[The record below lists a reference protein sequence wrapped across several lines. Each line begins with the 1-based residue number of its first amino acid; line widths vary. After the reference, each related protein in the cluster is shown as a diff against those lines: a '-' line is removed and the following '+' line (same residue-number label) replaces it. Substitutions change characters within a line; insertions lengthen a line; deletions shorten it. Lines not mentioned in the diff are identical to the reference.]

1 MTRRDVQFSL
11 NTFGDV
17 TVDAAGDPVHQAQV
31 IRDVVEEGK
40 LADRVGI
47 DYFAVGEHHR
57 EDFAVS
63 APDVVLA
70 GLATVTERIKLGT
83 AVTVLSSDDPIR
95 VFERFSTIDAMS
107 NGRADLILGRGSFIE
122 SFPLFGFDLAQYEEL
137 FSEKLDLFAAL
148 LPEEPVT
155 WSGELRP
162 PLQNQKVYP
171 RTENGLTSWIA
182 VGGSPESVVRAARYK
197 MPLMLAVIGG
207 NARRFKPFADL
218 YRDANE
224 QLVNGDLPIG
234 VHSPGFVADTDEEA
248 RELLMPHWL
257 ENRNAIGKERGWGPA
272 GPDEFISEA
281 RHGALAVGSPDTVAH
296 KIADAIRALGLS
308 RFDLK
313 YSNGP
318 MPHANLM
325 RCIELYGTEVIPR
338 VRRIL
343 ERES

>member
-1 MTRRDVQFSL
+1 MAITDVQFGL

-17 TVDAAGDPVHQAQV
+17 TVDADGNPTHQAQV
-31 IRDVVEEGK
+31 IRDVVAEGV
-40 LADRVGI
+40 LADEVGI

-57 EDFAVS
+57 ADFAVS

-70 GLATVTERIKLGT
+70 GLATVTKNIRLGT

-107 NGRADLILGRGSFIE
+107 DGRADIILGRGSFIE
-122 SFPLFGFDLAQYEEL
+122 SFPLFGFDLQQYEQL
-137 FSEKLDLFAAL
+137 FSEKLDLFATV
-148 LPEEPVT
+148 LPEEPFS

-162 PLQNQKVYP
+162 PLKDQEVYP
-171 RTENGLTSWIA
+171 RTENGLTAWIA

-207 NARRFKPFADL
+207 HARRFKPFADL
-218 YRDANE
+218 YRQANE
-224 QLVNGDLPIG
+224 QLGNGDLPIG
-234 VHSPGFVADTDEEA
+234 VHSPGFVADTDAEA

-257 ENRNAIGKERGWGPA
+257 DNRNVIGKERGWGPA
-272 GPDEFISEA
+272 GPAEFDSEVA
-281 RHGALAVGSPDTVAH
+281 HGALAVGSPDTVAR
-296 KIADAIRALGLS
+296 KIADATKVLGLK

-318 MPHANLM
+318 MPHADLM

-343 ERES
+343 EKEA